1 MLGLQGAHKLLIF
14 KAFFVVVYFAGVPL
28 ALLVPL
34 LTGVICGLR
43 MERVGRRWGTA
54 IGAAVGIPASA
65 LALSWQGSPLALVR
79 RISGP
84 LPKVL
89 DWRSLSFRRSSPSW
103 VGSSSG
109 GRVSFGRTGQESRV
123 KPPPALTPH

>member
-1 MLGLQGAHKLLIF
+1 MRKEGRYFVRVTLWEGGKNGAGQGVLGLQGAHKLLIF

-65 LALSWQGSPLALVR
+65 LALS
-79 RISGP
+79 
-84 LPKVL
+84 
-89 DWRSLSFRRSSPSW
+89 
-103 VGSSSG
+103 
-109 GRVSFGRTGQESRV
+109 
-123 KPPPALTPH
+123 

>member
-1 MLGLQGAHKLLIF
+1 MLGLQGEHKLLIF

-54 IGAAVGIPASA
+54 IGAAVSIPASA
-65 LALSWQGSPLALVR
+65 LALSWLGSPLVLVR
-79 RISGP
+79 RISG
-84 LPKVL
+84 LPSYGFGLEVFVL
-89 DWRSLSFRRSSPSW
+89 PAVIAVL
-103 VGSSSG
+103 G
-109 GRVSFGRTGQESRV
+109 GVFV
-123 KPPPALTPH
+123 WWA

>member
-1 MLGLQGAHKLLIF
+1 MLGLQGEHKLLIF

-43 MERVGRRWGTA
+43 MERVGRRWGPA

-65 LALSWQGSPLALVR
+65 LALSWLGSPLALVR
-79 RISGP
+79 RISG
-84 LPKVL
+84 LPSYGFGLEVFVL
-89 DWRSLSFRRSSPSW
+89 PAVIAVL
-103 VGSSSG
+103 G
-109 GRVSFGRTGQESRV
+109 GVFVWWACVIWAHWAGVES
-123 KPPPALTPH
+123 